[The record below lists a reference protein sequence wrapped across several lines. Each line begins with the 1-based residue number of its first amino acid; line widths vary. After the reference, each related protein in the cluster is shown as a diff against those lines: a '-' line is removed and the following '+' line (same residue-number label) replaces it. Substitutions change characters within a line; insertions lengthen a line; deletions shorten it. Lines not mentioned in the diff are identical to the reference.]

1 MGMYHI
7 RQSFSFN
14 YCTDF
19 NKECAQKFKT
29 LLYYSCHLLLCFQ
42 KLDFS
47 QSFRHEMHSVQ
58 TSNARTLL
66 KATIDS
72 FIIYNGFTIYLAKLS
87 CRHMMYLQPSS
98 VGSSTLRTPS
108 LRFPNYALETLLT
121 FQLSSKIR

>member
-7 RQSFSFN
+7 RLSFSFN

-72 FIIYNGFTIYLAKLS
+72 FGFTIPLARLS

-121 FQLSSKIR
+121 FQLSS